1 MIIPIDAE
9 NICFLDSTSFLDVKK
24 KNLRKINISNPRFDK
39 EHLYLMKYNVISLI

>member
-24 KNLRKINISNPRFDK
+24 NLRKINISNPRFDK
-39 EHLYLMKYNVISLI
+39 KHLYLMKYNVISLI